1 MYLLD
6 GDRLVP
12 HDPESKEIRSRF
24 WSPFLFIIISIS
36 ALFLRLWYLQ
46 IVKGK
51 EYEYTSRMNRIR
63 TVKIPAPRGM
73 ILDRNG
79 RIIADNFPS
88 YSAYL
93 FLEDAEDIA
102 VTLGRVEKILGIG
115 HEELSAL
122 VGSARGPQF
131 FKPLLL
137 KKGISWKE
145 LAMLEV
151 QKNMLPGVRVE
162 WEPRRSYSNGS
173 AASQLVG
180 YVGEID
186 ALELKSLREKRDHY
200 RMGDFV
206 GKSGI
211 EGKMEFYLRGDDGA
225 LLKKVDAY
233 GRDLEVWE
241 EIPAYPGKNI
251 FLSIDIDLQIT
262 AERLLRGRNGSIIAM
277 DPRTGEILAMANSP
291 SFDPSVFAQGISPE
305 TWQKLLSDPSHPLEN
320 KALRGF
326 YPPGST
332 FKAIVAAAALQEKLI
347 TPETTFNCP
356 GGLRVGKK
364 IFRCCKR
371 GGHGEV
377 DLRKA
382 IVRSCD
388 VYFYKLGQM
397 LGITRLASYA
407 RSFGLGSS
415 TGIGLGKEKTGLVPT
430 PEWKLAQTATP
441 WVGGDTVLTAIGQGF
456 VLVTPIQILNVF
468 STIANG
474 GKLMRPL
481 VVKKIEYV
489 DRKPIEEFPS
499 DALGIVGINREYL
512 EFIQEALAG
521 VVNEKGGTGV
531 AARLEEVEVAGKT
544 GTAQV
549 VRSRLY
555 EGVPESEVPEEFKDH
570 AWFVSFAPAKNAEI
584 AVVVLIEHGGMGGSA
599 AAPLAREMLRKYFE
613 IKDANNN
620 L

>member
-12 HDPESKEIRSRF
+12 HDPESKEVRSRF
-24 WSPFLFIIISIS
+24 WFLYLILIVSLS

-46 IVKGK
+46 IIKGK
-51 EYEYTSRMNRIR
+51 EYEYTSQMNRIR
-63 TVKIPAPRGM
+63 TVKVPAPRGM

-79 RIIADNFPS
+79 KIIADNFPS

-102 VTLGRVEKILGIG
+102 VTLGKAEKILGIG
-115 HEELSAL
+115 HKELSAL
-122 VGSARGPQF
+122 VNSAKGPQF

-137 KKGISWKE
+137 KKSLSWKE

-151 QKNMLPGVRVE
+151 QKNTLPGVRVE
-162 WEPRRSYSNGS
+162 WEPRRSYLNGS
-173 AASQLVG
+173 AASHLIG
-180 YVGEID
+180 YVSEID
-186 ALELKSLREKRDHY
+186 ALELKSLRGKRDHY
-200 RMGDFV
+200 RMGDFI

-251 FLSIDIDLQIT
+251 FLSIDMDLQLS
-262 AERLLRGRNGSIIAM
+262 AERLLRGKSGSIIAM

-291 SFDPSVFAQGISPE
+291 SFDPSIFALGISPV
-305 TWQKLLSDPSHPLEN
+305 TWQELVSDPSHPLEN

-347 TPETTFNCP
+347 TPETKFNCP

-382 IVRSCD
+382 IVQSCD

-407 RSFGLGSS
+407 RSFRLGSS
-415 TGIGLGKEKTGLVPT
+415 TGIGLGNEKTGLVPT

-441 WVGGDTVLTAIGQGF
+441 WVEGDTVLTAIGQGF
-456 VLVTPIQILNVF
+456 VLLTPMQLLNAF

-481 VVKKIEYV
+481 VVKKIEYF
-489 DRKPIEEFPS
+489 DRKPVEEFSS
-499 DALGIVGINREYL
+499 DALGMVNVNKEYL
-512 EFIQEALAG
+512 EIIQEALAG
-521 VVNEKGGTGV
+521 VVNEKRGTGV
-531 AARLEEVEVAGKT
+531 AAQLEDVEVAGKT

-555 EGVPESEVPEEFKDH
+555 EGFPDSEIPEEFRDH

-584 AVVVLIEHGGMGGSA
+584 AVVVLVEHGGTGGSA
-599 AAPLAREMLRKYFE
+599 AAPLAREMIRRYFE
-613 IKDANNN
+613 TKDANNN